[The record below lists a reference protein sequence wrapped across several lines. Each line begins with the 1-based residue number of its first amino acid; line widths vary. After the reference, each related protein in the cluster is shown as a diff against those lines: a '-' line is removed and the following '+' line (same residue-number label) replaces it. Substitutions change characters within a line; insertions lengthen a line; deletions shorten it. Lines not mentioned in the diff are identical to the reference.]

1 MVNVLEGAG
10 LTGIVI
16 IDIAIGIIFAVLTF
30 SLVATALQEAIA
42 GVLNYRGE
50 HLRKGIALMLRD
62 TGLTQAV
69 LNHPLIESL
78 KGPQSWIQK
87 LFSFLLMWGRG
98 WTETWSGTTRLP
110 SSIPKATFAR
120 ALVEALI
127 DPKISLAETIEG
139 GVDEAAG
146 TLATRIDGLA
156 LDKRL
161 KTRLKAVLSNVDF
174 DGMKGDIQ
182 DGLDTV
188 GGQAKTL
195 AEELGASLR
204 DLGVEETI
212 IDRVRDRI
220 AKLDLFGKADALTRE
235 IEAAVDGVDVERTL
249 RDHAKAVLAHIDLD
263 GIEARVEATVESVSA
278 RAEAAI
284 ENAIDRVEAELADW
298 FDSAMDRV
306 TGWYVRRAKTMLFL
320 IGFGLAATLNFDLIG
335 YGKQLA
341 ADDALRSA
349 MVQQA
354 QASAATG
361 QIGGF
366 AVPDA
371 SEAGTPQEQNEG
383 ETENVVDANGDGEI
397 TDAEAQKAAADLRA
411 A

>member
-1 MVNVLEGAG
+1 
-10 LTGIVI
+10 
-16 IDIAIGIIFAVLTF
+16 
-30 SLVATALQEAIA
+30 
-42 GVLNYRGE
+42 
-50 HLRKGIALMLRD
+50 
-62 TGLTQAV
+62 
-69 LNHPLIESL
+69 
-78 KGPQSWIQK
+78 
-87 LFSFLLMWGRG
+87 
-98 WTETWSGTTRLP
+98 
-110 SSIPKATFAR
+110 
-120 ALVEALI
+120 
-127 DPKISLAETIEG
+127 
-139 GVDEAAG
+139 
-146 TLATRIDGLA
+146 
-156 LDKRL
+156 
-161 KTRLKAVLSNVDF
+161 
-174 DGMKGDIQ
+174 
-182 DGLDTV
+182 
-188 GGQAKTL
+188 
-195 AEELGASLR
+195 
-204 DLGVEETI
+204 
-212 IDRVRDRI
+212 
-220 AKLDLFGKADALTRE
+220 ALTRE

-361 QIGGF
+361 QIDGF

-371 SEAGTPQEQNEG
+371 SAAGTPQEQNEG

-411 A
+411 AIGQLSDTGRAAIATVTAEFAEKGVTLGASFIDADWATRGRMFLSWLLIGLGCTLGGQFWFDFLKTFLKVRAGASGLNSDAERLTRA